1 MTLVEAAH
9 IVGLETGKKY
19 TAEQVNA
26 AIAETERCWQR
37 RYRNAGTF
45 QAREDAKE
53 NLSRIAKAQQVLHD
67 HMQGGR
73 VHIPAS
79 PTSHVQPSGGS
90 KGSSSVAPQG
100 ITSGGG
106 SSSGSSGSRKRK
118 SSTRQNTGSGGSR
131 SGLSFP
137 SPPSIPAGD
146 IWTAI
151 RSFCDRF
158 GSAVAA
164 GYRSQTRQTITTGL
178 WNLLKGL
185 GGLLAAPVQL
195 ALDREIFK
203 SAMVALLIG
212 AMVTGIFIALTG
224 DLRTLTPVVRNVC
237 RDVHRFA
244 VTLIVGEDALP
255 APERESVTLAI
266 DGREAQGKTT
276 VKAGTHRVTLRHEGR
291 TLHSGEIL
299 LPEGGTVRLTPGW
312 GDRRKLLIEW
322 EGERKW
328 LAKTR

>member
-1 MTLVEAAH
+1 MDLREAGEVA
-9 IVGLETGKKY
+9 GLKAGREY
-19 TAEQVNA
+19 TAEEVSEA
-26 AIAETERCWQR
+26 LAEADRRWGWKR
-37 RYRNAGTF
+37 RYAVTID
-45 QAREDAKE
+45 AREGAKSA
-53 NLSRIAKAQQVLHD
+53 LSRVRMARQVLHD

-73 VHIPAS
+73 VYIPAS
-79 PTSHVQPSGGS
+79 PTSPVQPSGGS

-178 WNLLKGL
+178 WSLLKGL

-255 APERESVTLAI
+255 APERESVTLTI

-276 VKAGTHRVTLRHEGR
+276 VKAGTHRVTLRHDGR